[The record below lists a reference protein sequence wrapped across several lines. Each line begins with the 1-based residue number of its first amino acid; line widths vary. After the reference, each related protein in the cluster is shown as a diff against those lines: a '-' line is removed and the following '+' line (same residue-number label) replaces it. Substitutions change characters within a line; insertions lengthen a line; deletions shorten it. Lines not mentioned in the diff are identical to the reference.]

1 MKNKAR
7 RASPSY
13 PIGSVDN
20 ALKLLLLF
28 RTRPA
33 LRVSEAADALA
44 VARSTAHRLLAM
56 LEFHGFVAQDP
67 ATRLYVAGPALTDVG
82 LAIVRDMDIRTV
94 AHPTMVVL
102 AQEVGETVHL
112 ITLRDAEVLFVDSV
126 ESSSLLRV
134 GSRTGMTLPAHAT
147 AGGKALLAA
156 LPQERLRR
164 LYPRERLEGLTGR
177 TITSRAKLLRELE
190 GIRQRG
196 YAVNLGE
203 SETGVGAVASAIT
216 DRSQR
221 LRGALA
227 VAAPQARLNEARA
240 RRIGAAA
247 VRACKEIGE
256 RLA

>member
-1 MKNKAR
+1 MKNRSR
-7 RASPSY
+7 RASPTY

-28 RTRPA
+28 RKRA
-33 LRVSEAADALA
+33 SLRVSEAAEALG

-56 LEFHGFVAQDP
+56 LQFHGFVAQDG

-102 AQEVGETVHL
+102 SQEVGETVHL
-112 ITLRDAEVLFVDSV
+112 LTLRDSEVLFVDSV

-147 AGGKALLAA
+147 AGGKALLSA
-156 LPQERLRR
+156 LPQERLRQ
-164 LYPRERLEGLTGR
+164 LYSRERLDGITGR
-177 TITSRAKLLRELE
+177 TITSRGKLMRELDAV
-190 GIRQRG
+190 RQRG
-196 YAVNLGE
+196 YATNLGE
-203 SETGVGAVASAIT
+203 SETGIGAVAAAIT

-240 RRIGAAA
+240 RRIGTAA